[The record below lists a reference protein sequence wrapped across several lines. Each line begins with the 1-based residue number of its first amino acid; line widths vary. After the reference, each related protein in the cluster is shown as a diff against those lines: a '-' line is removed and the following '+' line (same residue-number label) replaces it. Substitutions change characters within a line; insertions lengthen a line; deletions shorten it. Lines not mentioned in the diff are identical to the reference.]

1 MIAPIAHPTTAK
13 ESIMKISGDTAQ
25 VGFLKDWKTT
35 GQEGRLMGRAVLE
48 GAAHAAG
55 VSKTWRARGSMRL
68 ATALAALVALG
79 PTTGRSADAPPEAR
93 VKALLGQMT
102 LDEKISLLHGTSE
115 PASSKQGAAGYWPGL
130 PRLGIPALRLADG
143 PPGVLTRR
151 PASAPPATMALAA
164 TFSPEDA
171 EAVGVVIAR
180 SAKALG
186 VQAVMEPYINIH
198 RDQTFNR
205 AYNTYG
211 EDPLL
216 TGATGAGLIR
226 GLQGEGVMAHAKHF
240 IAYDG
245 GNDVTVGAQALREIY
260 LEPFRMAVDEGVASI
275 MCSYNRING
284 PYGCGSSA
292 TLQGVLRGELG
303 FKGFVISDWGGVHA
317 SDFVAKGLDLEMPG
331 WAMPSFLAGKVQPV
345 LARPGAAFN
354 PGDRLP
360 EEPQDIG
367 PRPPR
372 AADTPTGLLDV
383 MATGAV
389 TPADIDRAAGRV
401 LYAIDKL
408 GWLNHAPSLD
418 QTPDPAE
425 AAAPVLR
432 KVATDAAVLLK
443 NDDAALPLKPADLD
457 DLALIG
463 PGAGQLVAIG
473 LSGEKAL
480 GHVARQVSPLAALK
494 AAAPGARITY
504 AVDNDMD
511 GTVVPATAFSGLTRE
526 GVGGEAQLDLTL
538 KAGAALPA
546 GTSAAWSGTLTVP
559 EAGTYRLHLQ
569 VIGASGQLEL
579 DGKPAAATGSLAL
592 HGNVLQPGQDNVLP
606 TTDALDNVRI
616 ARTLT
621 AGPHAIRVS
630 VKGDD
635 SGVPVQVRLTW
646 VTPEQTAANRAAAI
660 EAARKAKT
668 AVVFA
673 WGRDRPAFG
682 LPGDQDG
689 LIEAVAAANP
699 NTVVVLNVSEPIAM
713 PWLGKVKAVV
723 QMWYPGDEGGQATAD
738 ILTGKANPAG
748 RLPFTWP
755 VRLADNVANDPAH
768 PERSSTGVNGK
779 TTYAEGIMV
788 GYRWFDSQKI
798 APLFPFGYGLSY
810 TRFSYSG
817 LSVTPG
823 PRGAMRARVTIKNTG
838 GRDGDEV
845 VQLYLGA
852 PTKPPADG
860 QVAPQS
866 LVGFARVH
874 LKAGETRAVTI
885 ALPARRFQYWSERKG
900 AWVRMS
906 GARRLAAGGS
916 SRDLQASAEV
926 R

>member
-1 MIAPIAHPTTAK
+1 
-13 ESIMKISGDTAQ
+13 MKVFGDTAE
-25 VGFLKDWKTT
+25 VGFLKDWRETEAGGHLK
-35 GQEGRLMGRAVLE
+35 G
-48 GAAHAAG
+48 GAL
-55 VSKTWRARGSMRL
+55 RARIAHDAGASSIWRTHRSL
-68 ATALAALVALG
+68 WLGTALAALVALG
-79 PTTGRSADAPPEAR
+79 PAAGRSADAPTDAR
-93 VKALLGQMT
+93 VKALLSQMT
-102 LDEKISLLHGTSE
+102 KDEKISLLHGTSE
-115 PASSKQGAAGYWPGL
+115 PPSSKQGAAGYWPGL

-164 TFSPEDA
+164 TFSSQDA
-171 EAVGVVIAR
+171 EAVGAVIAH

-216 TGATGAGLIR
+216 TGAIGAGLIR
-226 GLQGEGVMAHAKHF
+226 GVQGEGVMANAKHF

-245 GNDVTVGAQALREIY
+245 GNDVTLGAQALHEIY
-260 LEPFRMAVDEGVASI
+260 LEPFQMAVDGGVSSI
-275 MCSYNRING
+275 MCSYNHING

-292 TLQGVLRGELG
+292 TLQDVLRDEMG
-303 FKGFVISDWGGVHA
+303 FKGFVTSDWGGVHA

-331 WAMPSFLAGKVQPV
+331 WAMPTFLAGNVQPV

-360 EEPQDIG
+360 EEPQDTG

-383 MATGAV
+383 MTTGAV
-389 TPADIDRAAGRV
+389 TPADIDRAVGRV
-401 LYAIDKL
+401 LYSIDKF
-408 GWLNHAPSLD
+408 GWLDHAPSLD

-432 KVATDAAVLLK
+432 NVATDAAVLLK
-443 NDDAALPLKPADLD
+443 NDAALPLKPGDLD

-463 PGAGQLVAIG
+463 PGAGQLVATG

-480 GHVARQVSPLAALK
+480 GHVSRQVSPLAALK
-494 AAAPGARITY
+494 AAAPGARIVY

-511 GTVVPATAFSGLTRE
+511 GTAIPAAAFSGLTRE
-526 GVGGEAQLDLTL
+526 DAGGEAQLDHTL
-538 KAGAALPA
+538 RSGAALPA
-546 GTSAAWSGTLTVP
+546 GTSGAWTGTLTVP
-559 EAGTYRLHLQ
+559 KDGTYRLHLQ
-569 VIGASGQLEL
+569 VIGASGQLDL

-616 ARTLT
+616 ERTLT
-621 AGPHAIRVS
+621 AGPHTIRVS
-630 VKGDD
+630 LKGDD
-635 SGVPVQVRLTW
+635 SGEAVQVRLAW
-646 VTPEQTAANRAAAI
+646 VTPEEMATNRAAAV
-660 EAARKAKT
+660 EAARSAKT
-668 AVVFA
+668 AVVFV

-682 LPGDQDG
+682 LPGDQDR
-689 LIEAVAAANP
+689 LIEAVADANP
-699 NTVVVLNVSEPIAM
+699 NTIVVLNVSEPIAM

-755 VRLADNVANDPAH
+755 ARLADNVANDPAH
-768 PERSSTGVNGK
+768 PERSSAGVGGK
-779 TTYAEGIMV
+779 TTYTEGIMV

-817 LSVTPG
+817 LSVTRG
-823 PRGAMRARVTIKNTG
+823 HNGAMNARVTIRNIG
-838 GRDGDEV
+838 SLDGDEV

-852 PTKPPADG
+852 PTKAPVDG
-860 QVAPQS
+860 QIAPES

-874 LKAGETRAVTI
+874 LKAGEARVVTI
-885 ALPARRFQYWSERKG
+885 VLPARRFQYWSERKDS
-900 AWVRMS
+900 WVRLA

-916 SRDLQASAEV
+916 SRDLRAFAEV

>member
-1 MIAPIAHPTTAK
+1 MD
-13 ESIMKISGDTAQ
+13 G
-25 VGFLKDWKTT
+25 
-35 GQEGRLMGRAVLE
+35 AVPE
-48 GAAHAAG
+48 AAAG
-55 VSKTWRARGSMRL
+55 VAHGAGVSNTWRARGSMQFGI
-68 ATALAALVALG
+68 ALAVLIALG
-79 PTTGRSADAPPEAR
+79 PTAGRSADAPPDAR
-93 VKALLGQMT
+93 VKALLAQMT
-102 LDEKISLLHGTSE
+102 QDEKISLLHGTSE
-115 PASSKQGAAGYWPGL
+115 PPSSNQGEAGYWPGV

-164 TFSPEDA
+164 TFSAEDA
-171 EAVGVVIAR
+171 EVMGAVIAR

-186 VQAVMEPYINIH
+186 LQVVMEPYINIH

-216 TGATGAGLIR
+216 TGAIGVGFIR
-226 GLQGEGVMAHAKHF
+226 GMQGEGVMAQAKHF

-245 GNDVTVGAQALREIY
+245 GNDVTVGGQALHEIY
-260 LEPFRMAVDEGVASI
+260 LEPFQMVVDEGVSSI

-303 FKGFVISDWGGVHA
+303 FKGFVTSDWGGVHA
-317 SDFVAKGLDLEMPG
+317 SDFVARGLDLEMPG
-331 WAMPSFLAGKVQPV
+331 WAMPSFLAGRVQPI

-354 PGDRLP
+354 AGGRLP
-360 EEPQDIG
+360 EEPQDTG

-372 AADTPTGLLDV
+372 AADTPTGLLDT
-383 MATGAV
+383 MAAGAV
-389 TPADIDRAAGRV
+389 KPADIDRAVGRM
-401 LYAIDKL
+401 LYEIARF
-408 GWLNHAPSLD
+408 GWLDHAPSLG

-425 AAAPVLR
+425 AAAPALR

-443 NDDAALPLKPADLD
+443 NDGATLPLKPADLGN
-457 DLALIG
+457 LALIG

-480 GHVARQVSPLAALK
+480 GHVERQVSPLAALK
-494 AAAPGARITY
+494 AAAPGVRIAY
-504 AVDNDMD
+504 AIDNDMD
-511 GTVVPATAFSGLTRE
+511 GTAVPAAAFSDLTRE
-526 GVGGEAQLDLTL
+526 GAGGEVQLDHTL
-538 KAGAALPA
+538 RVGAALPA

-559 EAGTYRLHLQ
+559 EDGTYRLHLQ
-569 VIGASGQLEL
+569 VIGAAGELEL

-592 HGNVLQPGQDNVLP
+592 HGNVLQPGQDNLLP

-616 ARTLT
+616 ERTLT
-621 AGPHAIRVS
+621 AGPHTIRVS

-635 SGVPVQVRLTW
+635 SGAPVQVRLAW
-646 VTPEQTAANRAAAI
+646 VTPEQTAANRAAAV

-668 AVVFA
+668 AVVFV

-682 LPGDQDG
+682 LPGDQDR

-755 VRLADNVANDPAH
+755 ARLADNVANDPLH
-768 PERSSTGVNGK
+768 PERSSAGVNGK

-823 PRGAMRARVTIKNTG
+823 SKGAMRARVTIRNTG

-852 PTKPPADG
+852 PAKVPSDG
-860 QVAPQS
+860 QAAPES

-874 LKAGETRAVTI
+874 LKAGEARAVTI
-885 ALPARRFQYWSERKG
+885 AMPARRFQYWSERKG
-900 AWVRMS
+900 GWVRMA
-906 GARRLAAGGS
+906 GTRRMAAGGS
-916 SRDLQASAEV
+916 SRDLLAFAEV

>member
-1 MIAPIAHPTTAK
+1 VP
-13 ESIMKISGDTAQ
+13 
-25 VGFLKDWKTT
+25 
-35 GQEGRLMGRAVLE
+35 E
-48 GAAHAAG
+48 GATGVAHDIG
-55 VSKTWRARGSMRL
+55 VSNTWRARRSMWL
-68 ATALAALVALG
+68 GPAVAALVALG
-79 PTTGRSADAPPEAR
+79 PATGRSADAPPDAR
-93 VKALLGQMT
+93 VMALLGRMT
-102 LDEKISLLHGTSE
+102 EDEKISLLHGTSA
-115 PASSKQGAAGYWPGL
+115 PASSDQGAAGYWPGV

-164 TFSPEDA
+164 TFSPKDA
-171 EAVGVVIAR
+171 AAVGAVIAR

-186 VQAVMEPYINIH
+186 VQVVMQPYINIH

-216 TGATGAGLIR
+216 TGAIAAGLIQ
-226 GLQGEGVMAHAKHF
+226 GVQGEGVMAQAKHF

-245 GNDVTVGAQALREIY
+245 GNDVTLSAQTLHEIY
-260 LEPFRMAVDEGVASI
+260 LEPFQMVVDADVSSI

-303 FKGFVISDWGGVHA
+303 FKGFVTSDWGAVHA
-317 SDFVAKGLDLEMPG
+317 SDFVARGLDLEMPG
-331 WAMPSFLAGKVQPV
+331 WAMPSFLAGRAQPV

-354 PGDRLP
+354 AGGGLP
-360 EEPQDIG
+360 EEPQDTG

-372 AADTPTGLLDV
+372 AANTPTGLLDA
-383 MATGAV
+383 MAAGAV
-389 TPADIDRAAGRV
+389 KPADIDRAVGRL
-401 LYAIDKL
+401 LYEVARF
-408 GWLNHAPSLD
+408 GWLDHAPSLG

-425 AAAPVLR
+425 AAAPASR
-432 KVATDAAVLLK
+432 KAATDAAVLLK
-443 NDDAALPLKPADLD
+443 NDDAVLPLNLADAG

-473 LSGEKAL
+473 LSGEKAQ
-480 GHVARQVSPLAALK
+480 GHVERQVSPLAALK
-494 AAAPGARITY
+494 AAAPGARIAY

-511 GTVVPATAFSGLTRE
+511 GTVVPAAAFSGLTRE
-526 GVGGEAQLDLTL
+526 GAGGEAQLDHTL
-538 KAGAALPA
+538 RAGSALSA
-546 GTSAAWSGTLTVP
+546 GISAAWSGILTVP
-559 EAGTYRLHLQ
+559 EDGTYRLHLQ
-569 VIGASGQLEL
+569 VIGAAGQLEL

-592 HGNVLQPGQDNVLP
+592 HGNVLQSGQDNVLP

-616 ARTLT
+616 ERTLT
-621 AGPHAIRVS
+621 AGPQVIRVS

-635 SGVPVQVRLTW
+635 SGAPVQVRLAW
-646 VTPEQTAANRAAAI
+646 VTPEQTAANRAAAV

-668 AVVFA
+668 TVVFV

-682 LPGDQDG
+682 LPGDQDK

-755 VRLADNVANDPAH
+755 ARLADNVANDPAH
-768 PERSSTGVNGK
+768 PERSSAGANGK

-817 LSVTPG
+817 LSVTAG
-823 PRGAMRARVTIKNTG
+823 PKGAMRARVTIRNTG

-845 VQLYLGA
+845 VQLYVGA
-852 PTKPPADG
+852 PAKAPADG
-860 QVAPQS
+860 QVAPES

-874 LKAGETRAVTI
+874 LKAGEARVVTI
-885 ALPARRFQYWSERKG
+885 ALPARQFEYWSERRG
-900 AWVRMS
+900 GWVRMA
-906 GARRLAAGGS
+906 GARRVAAGGS
-916 SRDLQASAEV
+916 SRDLRAFAEV

>member
-1 MIAPIAHPTTAK
+1 
-13 ESIMKISGDTAQ
+13 
-25 VGFLKDWKTT
+25 
-35 GQEGRLMGRAVLE
+35 MGGTVLV
-48 GAAHAAG
+48 AAG
-55 VSKTWRARGSMRL
+55 TAHDVEVFNTWRARGSMRL
-68 ATALAALVALG
+68 RTVLAVLVTLG
-79 PTTGRSADAPPEAR
+79 HTSGCSTGTPPDAR

-102 LDEKISLLHGTSE
+102 QDEKISLLHGTSE
-115 PASSKQGAAGYWPGL
+115 PASSNQGAAGYWPGVL
-130 PRLGIPALRLADG
+130 RLGIPALRLADG

-164 TFSPEDA
+164 TFSREDA
-171 EAVGVVIAR
+171 EAVGAVIAR

-186 VQAVMEPYINIH
+186 LQMVMEPYINIH

-216 TGATGAGLIR
+216 TGALAAGFVR
-226 GLQGEGVMAHAKHF
+226 GMQGEGVMAQAKHF

-245 GNDVTVGAQALREIY
+245 GNDVTLSAQPLHEIY
-260 LEPFRMAVDEGVASI
+260 LEPFQMVVDEGVSSI

-284 PYGCGSSA
+284 PYGCGSST

-303 FKGFVISDWGGVHA
+303 FKGFVTSDWGGVHA

-331 WAMPSFLAGKVQPV
+331 WAMPTFFAGRVQPV

-354 PGDRLP
+354 AGGRLP
-360 EEPQDIG
+360 EEPQDTG
-367 PRPPR
+367 ARPSR
-372 AADTPTGLLDV
+372 ATDTPTGLLD
-383 MATGAV
+383 ALAAGAV
-389 TPADIDRAAGRV
+389 KPADIDRGVGRILNEV
-401 LYAIDKL
+401 FRF
-408 GWLNHAPSLD
+408 GWLDHAPSLG
-418 QTPDPAE
+418 QAPDPAE
-425 AAAPVLR
+425 AAAPILR

-443 NDDAALPLKPADLD
+443 NDGFALPLKPADLD
-457 DLALIG
+457 NLALIG

-480 GHVARQVSPLAALK
+480 GHVERQVSPLAAFE
-494 AAAPGARITY
+494 AAAPDSRIVY

-511 GTVVPATAFSGLTRE
+511 GTAIPATSFSGLTRE
-526 GVGGEAQLDLTL
+526 GAAREAQLDHTL
-538 KAGAALPA
+538 RVGAALPA
-546 GTSAAWSGTLTVP
+546 GTSAAWSGIMTVP
-559 EAGTYRLHLQ
+559 ENGTYRLHLQ
-569 VIGASGQLEL
+569 IIGAAGQLEL
-579 DGKPAAATGSLAL
+579 DGKPTAATGSLAL

-616 ARTLT
+616 ERALT
-621 AGPHAIRVS
+621 AGPHTIRVS

-635 SGVPVQVRLTW
+635 SGAPVQVRLAW

-668 AVVFA
+668 AVVFV

-682 LPGDQDG
+682 LPGDQDR

-713 PWLGKVKAVV
+713 PWLSKVKAVV
-723 QMWYPGDEGGQATAD
+723 QMWYPGDEGGQATVD
-738 ILTGKANPAG
+738 ILTGNANPAG

-755 VRLADNVANDPAH
+755 ARLTDNVANDPLH
-768 PERSSTGVNGK
+768 PERSSAGDNGK
-779 TTYAEGIMV
+779 TVYTEGIMV

-823 PRGAMRARVTIKNTG
+823 PKGAMRASVTVRNTG
-838 GRDGDEV
+838 DRDGDEV

-852 PTKPPADG
+852 PARSPVDG
-860 QVAPQS
+860 QVASES

-874 LKAGETRAVTI
+874 LKAGEARVVTI
-885 ALPARRFQYWSERKG
+885 VLPARRFQYWSERRG
-900 AWVRMS
+900 GWVRIV
-906 GARRLAAGGS
+906 GARRVAAGSS
-916 SRDLQASAEV
+916 SRDLRAFAEV
-926 R
+926 P

>member
-1 MIAPIAHPTTAK
+1 
-13 ESIMKISGDTAQ
+13 
-25 VGFLKDWKTT
+25 
-35 GQEGRLMGRAVLE
+35 MGEVVPKA
-48 GAAHAAG
+48 GAARHAGA
-55 VSKTWRARGSMRL
+55 SNTRRLRGLMRVGTVL
-68 ATALAALVALG
+68 AVLVALG
-79 PTTGRSADAPPEAR
+79 PTAGRSADAPPDAR

-102 LDEKISLLHGTSE
+102 QDEKISLLHGTSE
-115 PASSKQGAAGYWPGL
+115 PTSSNQGEAGYWPGV

-171 EAVGVVIAR
+171 EAEGAVIAR

-186 VQAVMEPYINIH
+186 LQVVMQPYINIH

-216 TGATGAGLIR
+216 TGVIGAGLIR
-226 GLQGEGVMAHAKHF
+226 GVQGEGVMAQAKHF

-245 GNDVTVGAQALREIY
+245 GNDVTLNAQALHEIY
-260 LEPFRMAVDEGVASI
+260 LEPFQMAVDESVSSI

-292 TLQGVLRGELG
+292 TLQGVLRGEMG
-303 FKGFVISDWGGVHA
+303 FKGFVTSDWGGVHA
-317 SDFVAKGLDLEMPG
+317 SDFVARGLDLEMPG
-331 WAMPSFLAGKVQPV
+331 WAMPTFLAGKAQPV

-354 PGDRLP
+354 AGGRLP
-360 EEPQDIG
+360 EEPQDTG
-367 PRPPR
+367 LRPPR
-372 AADTPTGLLDV
+372 AADTPTGLLDA
-383 MATGAV
+383 MAAGAV
-389 TPADIDRAAGRV
+389 KPADIDRAVGRV
-401 LYAIDKL
+401 LYEIARF
-408 GWLNHAPSLD
+408 GWLDHAPSLG

-425 AAAPVLR
+425 AAAPALR
-432 KVATDAAVLLK
+432 RVAADAAVLLK
-443 NDDAALPLKPADLD
+443 NEGAALPLKPADLGN
-457 DLALIG
+457 LALIG

-480 GHVARQVSPLAALK
+480 GHVERQVSPLAALK
-494 AAAPGARITY
+494 AAAPRARIVY

-511 GTVVPATAFSGLTRE
+511 GTAVPATAFSGLTRE
-526 GVGGEAQLDLTL
+526 GAGGEAQLDHTL
-538 KAGAALPA
+538 RGGAALPA

-559 EAGTYRLHLQ
+559 EAGNYRLHLQ
-569 VIGASGQLEL
+569 VIGAAGQLEL

-616 ARTLT
+616 ERTLT
-621 AGPHAIRVS
+621 AGPHAVRVS

-635 SGVPVQVRLTW
+635 SGTPVQVRLAW
-646 VTPEQTAANRAAAI
+646 VTPMQTAANRATAV
-660 EAARKAKT
+660 EAARKART
-668 AVVFA
+668 AVVFV
-673 WGRDRPAFG
+673 WGRDRPAFD
-682 LPGDQDG
+682 LPGDQDR
-689 LIEAVAAANP
+689 LIEAIAAANP

-755 VRLADNVANDPAH
+755 ARLADNVANDPLH
-768 PERSSTGVNGK
+768 PERSSAGANGK

-810 TRFSYSG
+810 THFSYSG
-817 LSVTPG
+817 LSVTPD
-823 PRGAMRARVTIKNTG
+823 PKGAMRVRVTIRNTG
-838 GRDGDEV
+838 DRDGDEV

-852 PTKPPADG
+852 PAKAPADG
-860 QVAPQS
+860 QVAPES
-866 LVGFARVH
+866 LVGFVRVH
-874 LKAGETRAVTI
+874 LKTGETRAVTI
-885 ALPARRFQYWSERKG
+885 ALAARRFQYWSERKG
-900 AWVRMS
+900 GWVRVA

-916 SRDLQASAEV
+916 SRDLRAFAVV